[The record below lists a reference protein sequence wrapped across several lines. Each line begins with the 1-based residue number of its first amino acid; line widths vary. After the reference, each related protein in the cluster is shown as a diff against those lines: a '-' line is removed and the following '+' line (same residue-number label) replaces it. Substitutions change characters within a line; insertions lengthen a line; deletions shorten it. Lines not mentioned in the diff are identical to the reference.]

1 MLNADVL
8 LLNDDIPLLN
18 DDVLLLNDDIPLLN
32 DDVLLLGSND
42 KNETERVPEER
53 QLHSCTSPSQ
63 LVQGGPPWAT

>member
-1 MLNADVL
+1 MLNNDSL
-8 LLNDDIPLLN
+8 LLNA
-18 DDVLLLNDDIPLLN
+18 DVLLLNDDIPLLN